1 MTVWNKVFT
10 DPANNQLH
18 VPSNSNL
25 RLKNGDEN
33 FENTLDRPRCR
44 PLTSVQYSENPS
56 LSAMSI
62 SPCPSASTS
71 KTLYQDQLQYQSRPS
86 APLILANGST
96 VYVNNERTS
105 VDVVSKANSIRI
117 PSSSPLSVPSNHGD
131 FINGHARNHQLRRV
145 VRNLQDCPGFGSNSY
160 VSTYQSPVSLPSS
173 PTRFTGATNNA
184 NTNDRKVAFKRP
196 RKFATK
202 RPPNSC
208 KGVSGKREEP
218 KPSNANINSGNN
230 KSALAMS
237 VVPSLTILDKSHS
250 PPRIFDRGE
259 LLGTG
264 GFAKVYKVVERS
276 SNKSFAD
283 KVINK
288 EIFNKRSNARYKV
301 DREIQL
307 HRIMDHVNI
316 IKFHEFFEDTNFVHL
331 VLELAPQ
338 GSLLNV
344 SKIRGILLES
354 EVKYYFR
361 QIAAGTR
368 YIHSKGI
375 LHRDLKLGNMFLS
388 EHMEIKIGDFGLS
401 TYFKENKPSL
411 CGTPNYVSP
420 EIIERRGHSVASEVW
435 SIGCIVYALLCGKP
449 PFDSGSVDT
458 TYKLIAKCEFALP
471 KHLSSEAV
479 DFLTSILVA
488 DPKSRGTLDEP
499 LRDQESKKSLL
510 THPFISNGFTPSIL
524 PISAVSSPPDFS
536 EKVIDVDLTHV
547 PCQDDDTKES
557 PGCSTGIGFSL
568 RRMKGF
574 FNSKNDFLEQA
585 IQHLSQLV
593 TKSKG
598 SSTERSLKMIPVYVS
613 KWVDYTN
620 RFGFVYKLSDGSVGV
635 LFNDST
641 KIGIKN
647 DGATIEFID
656 VKGKYHC
663 LSADGNSNN
672 PMWNEM
678 MSRVNNLDAFIKYMD
693 DFLHETLIDDDVIEI
708 ISTGQKT
715 LIPQLKRWHRTG
727 PCIGMEFNCN
737 LVQINFKEEHIK
749 ILLWLY
755 ENEMF
760 LTSIHDGKFQTVSL
774 SSEQSRVP
782 TCVHRSI
789 LQEVEI
795 KLKELLVIPIRE

>member
-1 MTVWNKVFT
+1 MPSNNHSLQSMTVWNKVFP
-10 DPANNQLH
+10 DSANNNVRISKEDGH
-18 VPSNSNL
+18 
-25 RLKNGDEN
+25 
-33 FENTLDRPRCR
+33 TLVGPRCR
-44 PLTSVQYSENPS
+44 PIISSAQYPENPT

-71 KTLYQDQLQYQSRPS
+71 KSLYQDQLQYKPQSYGPI
-86 APLILANGST
+86 ILADGSK
-96 VYVNNERTS
+96 VYMNNEKTT
-105 VDVVSKANSIRI
+105 VDVVSKVSSIRT
-117 PSSSPLSVPSNHGD
+117 PASSPLLAPLDHGD
-131 FINGHARNHQLRRV
+131 FINGRDVNQLNHAR
-145 VRNLQDCPGFGSNSY
+145 RNLQDCPGFGMS
-160 VSTYQSPVSLPSS
+160 STSVFQNPSLVPLPSS
-173 PTRFTGATNNA
+173 PPRCTGPNENV
-184 NTNDRKVAFKRP
+184 NSRKVAFKRP
-196 RKFATK
+196 RKCVTK
-202 RPPNSC
+202 RPPNNC
-208 KGVSGKREEP
+208 KGMVGKREEP
-218 KPSNANINSGNN
+218 KPSNAKSNINS
-230 KSALAMS
+230 AIAMS
-237 VVPSLTILDKSHS
+237 VVPSLTLIDKSQS

-264 GFAKVYKVVERS
+264 GFAKVYKVVERK

-288 EIFNKRSNARYKV
+288 EIFIKRSNARYKV

-316 IKFHEFFEDTNFVHL
+316 VKFHEFFEDTNFVHL

-344 SKIRGILLES
+344 SKIRGILLEP

-368 YIHSKGI
+368 YIHSKDI

-401 TYFKENKPSL
+401 TYFGENKPSL

-420 EIIERRGHSVASEVW
+420 EIIERKGHSIASEVW

-458 TYKLIAKCEFALP
+458 TYKLIAKCEYALP
-471 KHLSSEAV
+471 KHLSTDAV
-479 DFLTSILVA
+479 EFLSNILVA
-488 DPKSRGTLDEP
+488 DPNCRGTLEEP
-499 LRDQESKKSLL
+499 LRDKESRKSLL
-510 THPFISNGFTPSIL
+510 MLPFISNGFTPSQL
-524 PISAVSSPPDFS
+524 PISAVSTPPDFS
-536 EKVIDVDLTHV
+536 EKVIDLTNV
-547 PCQDDDTKES
+547 PCQDEDTKES
-557 PGCSTGIGFSL
+557 TGCSPGIGFSL

-585 IQHLSQLV
+585 VQHLSQLI
-593 TKSKG
+593 SRSSG
-598 SSTERSLKMIPVYVS
+598 SSTDKSLKMIPVYVS

-647 DGATIEFID
+647 GGEMIEFVD
-656 VKGKYHC
+656 TKGKYHC
-663 LSADGNSNN
+663 LSADGNSNY
-672 PMWNEM
+672 PIWNEII
-678 MSRVNNLDAFIKYMD
+678 SRVNNLEAFIKYMD
-693 DFLHETLIDDDVIEI
+693 DFLHETSIDDDVVEI
-708 ISTGQKT
+708 IATGQKT
-715 LIPQLKRWHRTG
+715 LIPQLKRWHRTDS
-727 PCIGMEFNCN
+727 CIGMEFNCN

-760 LTSIHDGKFQTVSL
+760 LTSIHEGKSLTVSL
-774 SSEQSRVP
+774 SSEHCRLP
-782 TCVHRSI
+782 TCVQRSI
-789 LQEVEI
+789 LLEIEI
-795 KLKELLVIPIRE
+795 KLKELLGSPVRD